1 MFAYRYANSVNSSD
15 LRDDDRH
22 HATDALAA
30 SALADVAKTGLG
42 ALLCRVKFTDGTAHA
57 QFESGT
63 RNLPAL
69 LKIWKEKVRA
79 KGISRAWVRSNTA
92 WDIEAASRLYER
104 VAEASLAF
112 WIDSRCGT
120 CAGARV
126 DHNRRT
132 CECCKGT
139 GQAEI
144 VSGRFEREI
153 ILDLVSELE
162 DLTQTHVRNAAS
174 HLRKK
179 E

>member
-1 MFAYRYANSVNSSD
+1 MFGYKYARSVNSSD
-15 LRDDDRH
+15 LRVDAMH
-22 HATDALAA
+22 SATDALDA
-30 SALADVAKTGLG
+30 SAMADTSRTGLG
-42 ALLCRVKFTDGTAHA
+42 ALLCRVKYCDGTAHA

-69 LKIWKEKVRA
+69 LKIWKDKVRE
-79 KGISRAWVRSNTA
+79 KGRARGWVRTNTA
-92 WDIEAASRLYER
+92 WDMDAANRLYER

-112 WIDSRCGT
+112 WIDSRCVACG
-120 CAGARV
+120 GARV

-132 CECCKGT
+132 CECCNGT

-162 DLTQTHVRNAAS
+162 DLTRSHAANAAS
-174 HLRKK
+174 HLRKRD
-179 E
+179 